1 MSLNQVWEAASAS
14 PYTPFIAKDSQF
26 TVGFTL
32 LLLAFVF
39 TTLFGL
45 NRSFA
50 SIVSLGVPASLAF
63 GFGAVY
69 MICAVGVYQGC
80 ITRST
85 KISSR
90 PSAIN
95 TRCLFHTA
103 LYFLPP
109 TSDTMPEAGPIFNAV
124 SSNAHQIF
132 TLLQCISFA
141 QNATVQITPD
151 GIRFSVEEGRV
162 VQGLAFLDKAL
173 FTTYTFNSPAT
184 HIEEDDTMED
194 AETDGSNYPYFV
206 VSLSALLETLKIFGV
221 GDSSTAGASRA
232 ASVQPPT
239 TSASSAFTAPALL
252 LNRSCTFQYY
262 GHGSPLSITLAETG
276 VKTVCELTAYEPDEG
291 ELDIPFQRDGIV
303 MKIIMRSAWLY
314 NAITELGA
322 TSPRILKIS
331 ASAKQEPFFT
341 LSGAGGPFSE
351 STIEFS
357 IEQEQQGAN
366 NDGSESDTHRKVLT
380 NDGTSRSRATRAK
393 LAPTV
398 TETFLVSPPSSMGS
412 RLRQDFRFG
421 YVQKASRAMA
431 AANKVSIRG
440 DRQGVLSLQFMIES
454 DTNVSLY
461 TSNGARGG
469 RDAPGSTVS
478 FVDFR
483 FVPLVDEDELGGA
496 AVRDD
501 MED

>member
-1 MSLNQVWEAASAS
+1 
-14 PYTPFIAKDSQF
+14 
-26 TVGFTL
+26 
-32 LLLAFVF
+32 
-39 TTLFGL
+39 
-45 NRSFA
+45 
-50 SIVSLGVPASLAF
+50 
-63 GFGAVY
+63 
-69 MICAVGVYQGC
+69 
-80 ITRST
+80 
-85 KISSR
+85 
-90 PSAIN
+90 
-95 TRCLFHTA
+95 
-103 LYFLPP
+103 
-109 TSDTMPEAGPIFNAV
+109 MPEAGPIFNAV

-141 QNATVQITPD
+141 KIATVQITPD

-173 FTTYTFNSPAT
+173 FTTYTFNLPT
-184 HIEEDDTMED
+184 TNTGEDDPMED
-194 AETDGSNYPYFV
+194 AETDGSNWPYFV
-206 VSLSALLETLKIFGV
+206 VSISALLETLKIFGV

-239 TSASSAFTAPALL
+239 TSLSSAFTAPALL

-276 VKTVCELTAYEPDEG
+276 VKTVCELTTYEPDEG

-303 MKIIMRSAWLY
+303 MKIIMRSAWLS

-322 TSPRILKIS
+322 TNPRILRIS

-341 LSGAGGPFSE
+341 LSGTGGPFSE
-351 STIEFS
+351 STVEFS
-357 IEQEQQGAN
+357 IEQHGQN

-380 NDGTSRSRATRAK
+380 NDGSSRSRATRAK

-421 YVQKASRAMA
+421 YIQKASRAMA

-440 DRQGVLSLQFMIES
+440 DRQGVLSLQFMIEF
-454 DTNVSLY
+454 DTNGSLY
-461 TSNGARGG
+461 TSNAVRGG

-496 AVRDD
+496 EVRDD
-501 MED
+501 MD